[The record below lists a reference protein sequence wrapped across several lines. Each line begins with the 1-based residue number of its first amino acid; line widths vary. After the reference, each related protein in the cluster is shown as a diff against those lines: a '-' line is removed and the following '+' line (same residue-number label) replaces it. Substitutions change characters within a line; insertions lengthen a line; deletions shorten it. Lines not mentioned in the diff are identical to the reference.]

1 MAWLDGTVLGPRTR
15 AWLLRIGLIGLIAV
29 LVVIAFRLIGEV
41 DWHAVWYGLRY
52 LDWWQA
58 PALLGLFA
66 VRQIFNSTPLVLFV
80 PGLKLM
86 PAVMNDQVGTMV
98 GTMIPTPSD
107 LVFRSAMFSSWQ
119 IPVGR
124 GVAGTLLHK
133 LCFYIVR
140 YGIPIAGLF
149 ILLFS
154 GHDLRFALWDLASIA
169 LSGGIL
175 AVLLMVMH
183 STQLAEVCGLRA
195 GRLMRRVRGSV
206 DPDGWSTA
214 WGRFHDD
221 VAELFYHGYV
231 YAFLALFAMLAVDS
245 TMVLASMRFAGV
257 PSSDVSAS
265 LIVAAYLIA
274 YPLTLFPFSGI
285 GLIEAAVVAMVVG
298 TGGHGV
304 EAAAIAG
311 MIVWRVFALGGP
323 LIAGLL
329 SLLIWQRIWG
339 RETKLWQLVR
349 TRQKPV
355 G

>member
-1 MAWLDGTVLGPRTR
+1 MR
-15 AWLLRIGLIGLIAV
+15 AWLLRIGLVALIAV

-41 DWHAVWYGLRY
+41 DWGAVWYGLRY

-58 PALLGLFA
+58 PVLFGLFI
-66 VRQIFNSTPLVLFV
+66 VRQTFNSTPLALFV
-80 PGLKLM
+80 PGLRLL

-107 LVFRSAMFSSWQ
+107 LVFRSAMFSSWR

-124 GVAGTLLHK
+124 GVAGTVLHK

-140 YGIPIAGLF
+140 YGIPIAGIG
-149 ILLFS
+149 ILLVT
-154 GHDLRFALWDLASIA
+154 GRGMRWALWDLASIV
-169 LSGGIL
+169 LSIGIL
-175 AVLLMVMH
+175 AVLMMVMH

-195 GRLMRRVRGSV
+195 GRLVQRVRPSV
-206 DPDGWSTA
+206 DPKAWSRS
-214 WGRFHDD
+214 WGEFHDD
-221 VAELFYHGYV
+221 MAELFYHGYL

-245 TMVLASMRFAGV
+245 TMVVASMRFAGV
-257 PSSDVSAS
+257 PSSAVPAS

-285 GLIEAAVVAMVVG
+285 GLIEAAVVAMVVA
-298 TGGHGV
+298 TGGHVV
-304 EAAAIAG
+304 EAPAIAA

-323 LIAGLL
+323 IMAGLL
-329 SLLIWQRIWG
+329 SLLIWHRVWG
-339 RETKLWQLVR
+339 QDTQLWQLAR
-349 TRQKPV
+349 TREKPV